1 MCCKITSTT
10 QIGWRMPFPGSV
22 FLPMRC
28 ILSSAVANFASFVS
42 RLRKRRFFMIFREKL
57 SLSGICV
64 PVAIPQWSRSRQR
77 MVHTVYL
84 WIAPGADTMPVHSGV
99 FKGINFMGLGMQIDV
114 YAERLTDTQLG
125 LFCLAGPVATLLL
138 GWVVILLAK
147 RICTSK
153 SKLFKA
159 VMWYVSLA
167 ILIIDP
173 LYLSILCGFFGGGD
187 MNGIK
192 LLFPE
197 IAVRIVSAVIGVIH
211 GVVIWKYLLPSY
223 TKSFQKDNIHG
234 E

>member
-1 MCCKITSTT
+1 MSKRIR
-10 QIGWRMPFPGSV
+10 QYIGIFA
-22 FLPMRC
+22 
-28 ILSSAVANFASFVS
+28 AV
-42 RLRKRRFFMIFREKL
+42 
-57 SLSGICV
+57 
-64 PVAIPQWSRSRQR
+64 
-77 MVHTVYL
+77 
-84 WIAPGADTMPVHSGV
+84 IAYYIIHEGAHLLTALYYGV

-125 LFCLAGPVATLLL
+125 MFCLAGPAATLLF
-138 GWVVILLAK
+138 GWVLILFAK

-173 LYLSILCGFFGGGD
+173 LYMSVLCSLFGGGD

-197 IAVRIVSAVIGVIH
+197 IAVRIVSAVIGVIY
-211 GVVIWKYLLPSY
+211 GIVIWKYLLPEY
-223 TKSFQKDNIHG
+223 TKAFQEG
-234 E
+234 